1 MDRDKKIKF
10 AVIGVGHI
18 GRRHIEMIERHHE
31 AELAAVCDIRK
42 AAEVGYTSDV
52 PYFQTVD
59 QLFGSGL
66 DFDVVCICS
75 PNGLHAEHALASLQL
90 GRHVVIEK
98 PMALTKNDCEKVVF
112 SALNMHKQVFC
123 VMQNRYSPPSMWI
136 KDLIE
141 KKVLGK
147 IYMVDINCYWNRDSR
162 YYEKSEWK
170 GSLNMDGGTL
180 FTQFSHFIDIMYW
193 LFGDISNIQS
203 RFRDF
208 NHGSQTAFEDS
219 GLVQFDFING
229 GVGSINFTTS
239 IWDVNFES
247 SLTIIGE
254 NGTVKLG
261 GQYMNEVKYCHIKN
275 YDMPVLAASNPAN
288 DYGDYKG
295 SAANHSFIIQNVV
308 DTLLG
313 RTNITTNAMEGLKV
327 VEIIERI
334 YQSSDRQLKNSGL

>member
-1 MDRDKKIKF
+1 
-10 AVIGVGHI
+10 
-18 GRRHIEMIERHHE
+18 
-31 AELAAVCDIRK
+31 
-42 AAEVGYTSDV
+42 
-52 PYFQTVD
+52 
-59 QLFGSGL
+59 
-66 DFDVVCICS
+66 
-75 PNGLHAEHALASLQL
+75 
-90 GRHVVIEK
+90 
-98 PMALTKNDCEKVVF
+98 
-112 SALNMHKQVFC
+112 
-123 VMQNRYSPPSMWI
+123 MQNRYSPPSIWI
-136 KDLIE
+136 KELID
-141 KKVLGK
+141 KKILGK
-147 IYMVDINCYWNRDSR
+147 IFMVDINCYWNRDNR

-170 GSLNMDGGTL
+170 GTLNMDGGTL

-219 GLVQFDFING
+219 GVVQFDFING

-275 YDMPVLAASNPAN
+275 YEMPTLADSNPAN

-295 SAANHSFIIQNVV
+295 SAANHTFIIQNVV

-313 RTNITTNAMEGLKV
+313 RTNITTNALEGMKV

-334 YQSSDRQLKNSGL
+334 YQSSDRQIKKIGL